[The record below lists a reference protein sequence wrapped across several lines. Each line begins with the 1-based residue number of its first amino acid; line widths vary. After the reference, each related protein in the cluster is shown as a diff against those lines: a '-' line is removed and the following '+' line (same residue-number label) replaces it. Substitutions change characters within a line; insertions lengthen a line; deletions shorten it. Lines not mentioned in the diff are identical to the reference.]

1 MARGEKAKKEKEK
14 AKKGPAAAGG
24 GATASSKEVPTE
36 VKDSPD
42 GDRSSRSVYSEQ
54 QALECEILLDEVS
67 DAEDETVPNEI
78 ILNSSIE
85 EEFGPPK
92 YDPVAEQE
100 AIDKYRSELKKTNN
114 PTYRD
119 NTESSAK
126 EIKKNLS
133 PIDRECVDVAA
144 MELDPD
150 RAGNGASSDICD
162 ADCKKEPSATDSG
175 ATVCNLSAEN
185 SSTTYSGNLSGNNAD
200 LSNKRVTMPSM
211 TNNRAPPR
219 EYIAIRNHHATNNMC
234 ADLSGKYPKR
244 PVLTGQFFVDGDTRE
259 NIAVVDLN
267 MELKRAT
274 SYSFSP
280 GTMECACCGK
290 FLRRAGASGAGAEAG
305 GNFPRQTFIL
315 TDQNFPAALPAS
327 GDPGGCLKIVRVD
340 NGSLRA
346 VVDEFIRVAKGW
358 ELLPGSQFLIGSIS
372 HLANVGTVAYIE
384 DYVAARERL
393 MDVCR
398 GRMGVSHSPFVP
410 LAGIEDS
417 LLIRAIVELFAW
429 LDSDG
434 ANQVGLPRDAI
445 ISALNDINSLGHG
458 GLQLDYAIKYRL
470 PVSVTDVHKKIWFS
484 DNLSGLPNKV
494 APFGPDQEKAII
506 RNLIGFLNTT
516 HALDLSQNPCH
527 NRQVEKTESRAG
539 QFHYVLV
546 GGSHANRLY
555 AELTNEGATVS
566 RISTC
571 GWKPTVP
578 EVAELKAKI
587 IRAEEATPPDA
598 ICCVVY
604 NLFDNC
610 FFFSRGDDGSLTR
623 AARGADGVYHI
634 VGESVLAPKELQQR
648 TLKQLVPLLEAG
660 GNCPKILISP
670 LPRYLERGCCPDSG
684 HVTNRTSADY
694 KEELE
699 KEIYSCKTNL
709 KDFCFANGIR
719 KCRIVSAWQTVK
731 KIPGIW
737 RTDPIHLSAAGYAAI
752 ATAVCE
758 AADAISSKRKL
769 SEQELSNASKKPR
782 MEPGTSHERH
792 GWVARAPPVRRD
804 HDMYDGRGW
813 SRGRPAYFS
822 GGNRGGYWNGRGG
835 RSGRGGRGG
844 GGRDARGGGGGS
856 GGRGY
861 WGP

>member
-1 MARGEKAKKEKEK
+1 MKREKEK
-14 AKKGPAAAGG
+14 TKTKRGPATAGG
-24 GATASSKEVPTE
+24 GAAVPDKEIPRE
-36 VKDSPD
+36 IKSSPD
-42 GDRSSRSVYSEQ
+42 GDRSSRSVYNEQ
-54 QALECEILLDEVS
+54 QALECEVLLDDVS
-67 DAEDETVPNEI
+67 STEDEAVPNEI

-100 AIDKYRSELKKTNN
+100 AIDKYRSELKKTSS

-119 NTESSAK
+119 NSDISTK
-126 EIKKNLS
+126 EIKKNTFN
-133 PIDRECVDVAA
+133 PIDRETTDGTA

-150 RAGNGASSDICD
+150 RAGNGVSSDIRD
-162 ADCKKEPSATDSG
+162 VECKNKPSATNSG
-175 ATVCNLSAEN
+175 AAVCTLSAEN
-185 SSTTYSGNLSGNNAD
+185 SSTTNSGNSSDRNAD
-200 LSNKRVTMPSM
+200 LANSKAPSM

-244 PVLTGQFFVDGDTRE
+244 PVLTGQFFTEGDTRE

-274 SYSFSP
+274 TYSFSP

-290 FLRRAGASGAGAEAG
+290 FLRRAGDSGAGAEAS
-305 GNFPRQTFIL
+305 GNFTRQTFIL

-327 GDPGGCLKIVRVD
+327 GDPGGCLKIVRTD
-340 NGSLRA
+340 NGSLCS
-346 VVDEFIRVAKGW
+346 VVDEFIRIARGW

-372 HLANVGTVAYIE
+372 HLANVGIVAYIE

-393 MDVCR
+393 MNACR

-410 LAGIEDS
+410 LAGIEDP

-434 ANQVGLPRDAI
+434 ANQVGLPRDAFI
-445 ISALNDINSLGHG
+445 CALNDINSLGHG
-458 GLQLDYAIKYRL
+458 GLQVDYGIKYRL
-470 PVSVTDVHKKIWFS
+470 PVSVSDVHKKIWFS

-494 APFGPDQEKAII
+494 APFGLDQEMAII

-516 HALDLSQNPCH
+516 HALDLCQSPCY
-527 NRQVEKTESRAG
+527 NRQVEKIESRVG

-546 GGSHANRLY
+546 GGSHANRLG
-555 AELTNEGATVS
+555 AELAKDGATVT

-578 EVAELKAKI
+578 EVAELKAEI
-587 IRAEEATPPDA
+587 IRAGEATPPDA
-598 ICCVVY
+598 TCCVVF

-610 FFFSRGDDGSLTR
+610 FFFSRGEDGSLTR

-634 VGESVLAPKELQQR
+634 IGESVLAPKELQQR

-684 HVTNRTSADY
+684 HVTNRAAADY
-694 KEELE
+694 KEDLE
-699 KEIYSCKTNL
+699 KEIYACKTNL

-719 KCRIVSAWQTVK
+719 KCRVVSAWQTVK
-731 KIPGIW
+731 KLPGIW
-737 RTDPIHLSAAGYAAI
+737 RADPVHLSAAGYAAI
-752 ATAVCE
+752 AAAVDE
-758 AADAISSKRKL
+758 AAEAISSKRRL
-769 SEQELSNASKKPR
+769 SEPELGSTSKKPR
-782 MEPGTSHERH
+782 LEPSSSRERQ
-792 GWVARAPPVRRD
+792 GWVARAPPMHRD
-804 HDMYDGRGW
+804 HDMHSGRGW
-813 SRGRPAYFS
+813 SRGRSAYSS
-822 GGNRGGYWNGRGG
+822 GENRGGYWIGRGG

-844 GGRDARGGGGGS
+844 GGRDARGGGGGF
-856 GGRGY
+856 GGRGRGY